1 MTNWTTWQP
10 RQRANLCFI
19 LRDGQILLIR
29 KKRGLGAGKINA
41 PGGKIDPGE
50 TALDAAVRET
60 FEELGI
66 RPLGAEQRGELHF
79 QFRDGYSLHCTV
91 FLAFDFAGEPRETAE
106 ALPLWTPLDKIPYD
120 EMWPDDRHWLP
131 LLISGVHFAGYFEF
145 DGEELITRKVVVQNA
160 HTP

>member
-19 LRDGQILLIR
+19 VRDGKVLLIR

-41 PGGKIDPGE
+41 PGGKIDSGE
-50 TALDAAVRET
+50 TPLDAAVRET
-60 FEELGI
+60 FEELGV

-91 FLAFDFAGEPRETAE
+91 FLAFDLAGEPRETAE
-106 ALPLWTPLDKIPYD
+106 AVPLRTPLDKIPYD

-131 LLISGVHFAGYFEF
+131 LLIGGAHFAGYFEF
-145 DGEELITRKVVVQNA
+145 DGEELLTRKVVVQNA
-160 HTP
+160 QTT